1 MSSIKNLKIKV
12 TVDVAIK
19 AEEIN
24 LGNKRKYD
32 DLNERL
38 SEEFAKGIDAKLGAD
53 VELSI
58 DEAEGENLFGEIEDV
73 VTDELT
79 NQIAEKLSDKLGKKE
94 EKVDKGE

>member
-1 MSSIKNLKIKV
+1 MSSIKNLKIKI